1 MGNMSIKYYNFH
13 DFHESCTVN
22 IAGTHVNAFTVTGK
36 IIRNLKIYNKIEL
49 SITDLCKAKKVII
62 LLLAS
67 LCRLLLGRKHTY
79 LQLNLL
85 LYLGLLLKYYSYS
98 NYK

>member
-13 DFHESCTVN
+13 DFHESCTLN

-49 SITDLCKAKKVII
+49 SITDLCKTKKAII

-67 LCRLLLGRKHTY
+67 LCRIISWKKTY
-79 LQLNLL
+79 IPTTQLADIF
-85 LYLGLLLKYYSYS
+85 GITLKILFIQ
-98 NYK
+98 